1 MIQTKKSYP
10 LRIVVFFVIVV
21 ASSFAM
27 PISSKVF
34 IAGATGATGK
44 HVVQQL
50 LEKGNSV
57 VAVTRSKDT
66 MMGLIPQK
74 DYGDRLQIHEASIL
88 DLSDDELK
96 SLTKGCS
103 AVVSCLGH
111 RPTFDGLFGHPKR
124 LVTDATKRLT
134 AAMPSDSKFILMGTE
149 AVQLPID
156 PKRTFLERSVLF
168 LLRNLLPPHV
178 DNEEVAAFLQEHKEI
193 NWSALR
199 PTNLVDADEADG
211 IYKIQEESSLPLFG
225 SQAISRANVAH
236 FMVELVTNESTYS
249 QWKHKMPVI
258 VEKESETKAEL

>member
-1 MIQTKKSYP
+1 
-10 LRIVVFFVIVV
+10 
-21 ASSFAM
+21 M
-27 PISSKVF
+27 PISAKIF

-50 LEKGNSV
+50 LDKGNSV
-57 VAVTRSKDT
+57 VAVARSKDT
-66 MMGLIPQK
+66 MMMGLIPPTK

-96 SLTKGCS
+96 SLTKDCS

-124 LVTDATKRLT
+124 LVTDAARRLT
-134 AAMPSDSKFILMGTE
+134 AAMPSSSKFVLMGTE

-156 PKRTFLERSVLF
+156 PKRPFGERAVLF

-178 DNEEVAAFLQEHKEI
+178 DNEEVASFLQEHKEI
-193 NWSALR
+193 NWSAVR

-211 IYKIQEESSLPLFG
+211 FYNIQEESSLPLFG

-236 FMVELVTNESTYS
+236 FMVELLTSDATFAK
-249 QWKHKMPVI
+249 WKHEMPVI
-258 VEKESETKAEL
+258 VEKGSGTSAEL